1 MDDVTGNDG
10 IAPELANLMQQVA
23 ACYRC
28 QDVSWTHLLSPAN
41 GPTHAPVLLIG
52 EAPGR
57 LGAAVTGV
65 PFAGDASGRRLDRL
79 LSVAGMGRSDVF
91 ITNAVLCNPLNG
103 RGLNRRPT
111 AAEVRRCS
119 PWLRAQIDLVSPR
132 LIVTLGVVALA
143 ALRLIEDHPYRLR
156 DRVGALLPWRGTL
169 LVPLYH
175 PSPQNNGWRTWRQQE
190 DDFRRLGRAIADLR
204 IQQVALDR

>member
-1 MDDVTGNDG
+1 MDDVTGNDR

-41 GPTHAPVLLIG
+41 GPTHAPVMLIG

-57 LGAAVTGV
+57 LGAAVSGV

-79 LSVAGMGRSDVF
+79 LSVAGMERSDVF

-103 RGLNRRPT
+103 RRLNRRPT

-119 PWLRAQIDLVSPR
+119 PWLQAQIDLVSPR

-156 DRVGALLPWRGTL
+156 DCVGALLPWRGTL
-169 LVPLYH
+169 LTPLYH
-175 PSPQNNGWRTWRQQE
+175 PSPQNNGWRTWQQQE
-190 DDFRRLGRAIADLR
+190 DDFRRLGRAIAYLK